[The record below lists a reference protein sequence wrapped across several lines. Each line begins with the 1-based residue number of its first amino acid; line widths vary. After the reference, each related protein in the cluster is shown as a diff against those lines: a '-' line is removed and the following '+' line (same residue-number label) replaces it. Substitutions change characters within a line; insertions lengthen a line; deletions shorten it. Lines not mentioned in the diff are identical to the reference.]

1 MGSGD
6 GAAPTNTA
14 HTATTIAPSTMRE
27 LCPALANKIYFNYGG
42 QGPLPTPSLDA
53 INASWRRIQELGPFT
68 TDVWPFIS
76 AEVNS
81 TRGRLARLCNVPAHR
96 LALSENVTSGC
107 VLPLWGLPLD
117 HGDHILIS
125 DCEHPGVVAACQE
138 LARRQRLEIHTLPVK
153 QFRQGR
159 DEQVKTDDDVLSVL
173 AQRLTNR
180 TRLVVLSHLLWNTG
194 QLMPIAAVAAQLQA
208 HPAQPY
214 LLVDAAQSVGQ
225 IPVSEAAR
233 AADIYAF
240 TGHKWACGPEGL
252 GGVAVSERVLSDSQ
266 PTLIGW
272 RSLQDETRAV
282 ADDPDPFHHDSRRFE
297 VATSCVPLMS
307 GLRRSLDLLDQEGS
321 ENDRINRIRA
331 LSEQLW
337 RELSSIPG
345 VSPLLEG
352 PPPAGLVSF
361 RLNVETTPATPSD
374 VVKAL
379 GAQQIWIRDLAD
391 PICLRACTHVCT
403 SRNDIEQL
411 TQQIRRLSAEDRC
424 D

>member
-6 GAAPTNTA
+6 GAAHTNAA
-14 HTATTIAPSTMRE
+14 HTAITIAPSTMRE

-159 DEQVKTDDDVLSVL
+159 DEQVKTDDDVLAVL

-252 GGVAVSERVLSDSQ
+252 GGVAVSERVLNDSQ

>member
-1 MGSGD
+1 
-6 GAAPTNTA
+6 
-14 HTATTIAPSTMRE
+14 MRD
-27 LCPALANKIYFNYGG
+27 LCPALANKTYFNYGG
-42 QGPLPTPSLDA
+42 QGPLPTPSLEA

-68 TDVWPFIS
+68 ADVWPYIS
-76 AEVNS
+76 AEVNK

-125 DCEHPGVVAACQE
+125 DCEHPGVVAACHE
-138 LARRQRLEIHTLPVK
+138 LARRRQLQVHTLPVK
-153 QFRQGR
+153 QCRLGR
-159 DEQVKTDDDVLSVL
+159 DQQARTDHDVLS
-173 AQRLTNR
+173 AIEQQLTSR

-194 QLMPIAAVAAQLQA
+194 QQMPIAAVAARLQQ

-214 LLVDAAQSVGQ
+214 LLVDAAQSIGQ
-225 IPVSEAAR
+225 IPVEEAAQ

-252 GGVAVSERVLSDSQ
+252 GGVALSERMLTEAQ

-297 VATSCVPLMS
+297 VATSCVPLMA
-307 GLRRSLDLLDQEGS
+307 GLRCSLDLLDQEGS
-321 ENDRINRIRA
+321 DGDRLERIRT
-331 LSEQLW
+331 LSKQLW
-337 RELSSIPG
+337 DELRSIRG
-345 VSPLLEG
+345 ISPLLEG
-352 PPPAGLVSF
+352 PPAAGLVSF
-361 RLNVETTPATPSD
+361 QMHPEATRATPSE

-379 GAQQIWIRDLAD
+379 GTEQIWIRDLAD
-391 PICLRACTHVCT
+391 PICLRACTHICT
-403 SRNDIEQL
+403 NHGDMAQL
-411 TQQIRRLSAEDRC
+411 IDQIRTLSTMNS
-424 D
+424 

>member
-1 MGSGD
+1 ML
-6 GAAPTNTA
+6 
-14 HTATTIAPSTMRE
+14 RE
-27 LCPALANKIYFNYGG
+27 LCPALANKTYFNYGG

-53 INASWRRIQELGPFT
+53 ITTSWKRIQELGPFT
-68 TDVWPFIS
+68 TDIWPYIS
-76 AEVNS
+76 AEVNK

-96 LALSENVTSGC
+96 LALSENVTTGC
-107 VLPLWGLPLD
+107 VLPLWGLPLHD
-117 HGDHILIS
+117 GDHILIS
-125 DCEHPGVVAACQE
+125 DCEHPGVVAACHE
-138 LARRQRLEIHTLPVK
+138 LARRRQLQVHTLPVK
-153 QFRQGR
+153 QLRLGR
-159 DEQVKTDDDVLSVL
+159 DQQARTDHDVL
-173 AQRLTNR
+173 AAIEQQLTSR

-194 QLMPIAAVAAQLQA
+194 QQMPITAVAAQLQQ

-225 IPVSEAAR
+225 IPIAKAAQ

-240 TGHKWACGPEGL
+240 TGHKWVCGPEGL
-252 GGVAVSERVLSDSQ
+252 GGVALSERMLTEAH
-266 PTLIGW
+266 PTVIGW

-297 VATSCVPLMS
+297 VATSCVPLMA
-307 GLRRSLDLLDQEGS
+307 GLRCSLDLLEQEGS
-321 ENDRINRIRA
+321 DDERLRHIRT

-337 RELSSIPG
+337 KELQSLPE

-361 RLNVETTPATPSD
+361 QMHSEATGATPSE

-379 GAQQIWIRDLAD
+379 GAEQIWIRDLAD

-403 SRNDIEQL
+403 SENDIAQL
-411 TQQIRRLSAEDRC
+411 IDQIRMLSAMNS
-424 D
+424 

>member
-6 GAAPTNTA
+6 GAAPTNAA

-321 ENDRINRIRA
+321 ENDRINSIRA

-345 VSPLLEG
+345 VSTLLEG

-391 PICLRACTHVCT
+391 PVCLRACTHVCT
-403 SRNDIEQL
+403 GRNDIEQL
-411 TQQIRRLSAEDRC
+411 TQQIQRLSAEDRC

>member
-1 MGSGD
+1 MD
-6 GAAPTNTA
+6 TNKLR
-14 HTATTIAPSTMRE
+14 S
-27 LCPALANKIYFNYGG
+27 LCPALQNKTYFNYGG
-42 QGPLPTPSLDA
+42 QGPLPTPSLEA

-68 TDVWPFIS
+68 ADVWPYIS
-76 AEVNS
+76 AEVNK

-125 DCEHPGVVAACQE
+125 DCEHPGVVAACHE
-138 LARRQRLEIHTLPVK
+138 LARRRQLQVHTLPVK
-153 QFRQGR
+153 QCRLGR
-159 DEQVKTDDDVLSVL
+159 DQQARTDHDVLS
-173 AQRLTNR
+173 AIEQQLTSR

-194 QLMPIAAVAAQLQA
+194 QQMPIAAVAARLQQ

-214 LLVDAAQSVGQ
+214 LLVDAAQSIGQ
-225 IPVSEAAR
+225 IPVAEAAQ

-252 GGVAVSERVLSDSQ
+252 GGVALSERMLTEAQ

-297 VATSCVPLMS
+297 VATSCVPLMA
-307 GLRRSLDLLDQEGS
+307 GLRCSLDLLDQEGS
-321 ENDRINRIRA
+321 DGDRLERIRT
-331 LSEQLW
+331 LSKQLW
-337 RELSSIPG
+337 EELRSIRG
-345 VSPLLEG
+345 ISPLLEG
-352 PPPAGLVSF
+352 HPPAGLVSF
-361 RLNVETTPATPSD
+361 QMHPEATRATPSE

-379 GAQQIWIRDLAD
+379 GTEQIWIRDLAD
-391 PICLRACTHVCT
+391 PICLRACTHICT
-403 SRNDIEQL
+403 NHGDMAQL
-411 TQQIRRLSAEDRC
+411 IDQIRTLSAMDS
-424 D
+424 